1 MCGRYLFSSPTQAF
15 YEEYELDFKTTRI
28 EKEINPR
35 YNISPKSQIP
45 IILDDSHQSKRALKM
60 AQWGVVF
67 NEKYGLTFNV
77 RSENLQSSSAWKNPF
92 LHKRCLIPAS
102 GFIEWQEIEGTKKTL
117 PWNIHKPN
125 HEIFSLA
132 GIWNFFPDKVS
143 GKLELCAFIIT
154 TEANSKMRSIH
165 NKGGNKFRQP
175 VIIDKSN
182 YASWLDPK
190 HTKADSIYP
199 LLKQFSVEEF
209 TYTPLEKVGDD
220 IKGTPPIPKGEKES
234 KVERTSQEKTKEI
247 EQSLF

>member
-1 MCGRYLFSSPTQAF
+1 MCGRYLFSTPTLAF
-15 YEEYELDFKTTRI
+15 YQEYDLDPETTRI
-28 EKEINPR
+28 EKDITPR

-45 IILDDSHQSKRALKM
+45 IILDDSQRNSKSLKM

-77 RSENLQSSSAWKNPF
+77 RSENLQTSPAWKNPF
-92 LHKRCLIPAS
+92 LHKRCLIPAN

-125 HEIFSLA
+125 HEIFSFA
-132 GIWNFFPDKVS
+132 GIWNFFPDKVT
-143 GKLELCAFIIT
+143 GKLELCAFVIT
-154 TEANSKMRSIH
+154 TEANSKMREIH

-182 YASWLDPK
+182 YAAWLDSK

-199 LLKQFSVEEF
+199 LLKQFSVDEF
-209 TYTPLEKVGDD
+209 SYTPLEKVRDD
-220 IKGTPPIPKGEKES
+220 IKGTPPIPKTGKEPKSEKPS
-234 KVERTSQEKTKEI
+234 KKKGKEI